1 EGATVAPPP
10 IRKDEPDTRRSA
22 GVVGIAVMGS
32 RLFGLGRELV
42 FTSMFG
48 AGKVLDAYY
57 GAFQIPNLLRDLF
70 AEGSLST
77 AFTALF
83 ARTWDREGAEPAW
96 KLANLTLSAM
106 VFIGGLVVVAGIVG
120 APFVV

>member
-1 EGATVAPPP
+1 MA
-10 IRKDEPDTRRSA
+10 
-22 GVVGIAVMGS
+22 S

-42 FTSMFG
+42 FPAMFG

-57 GAFQIPNLLRDLF
+57 AAFQIPNLLRDLF

-83 ARTWDREGAEPAW
+83 TRTWDKEGAEPAW

-106 VFIGGLVVVAGIVG
+106 VFLIGLVSIAGHRRRAVRSSR
-120 APFVV
+120 